1 VSASTHQ
8 GLLERAVAP
17 MSCSQLTS
25 SIRRFILIVPTS
37 RYGEDS
43 GPTRLTDRCASVLG
57 GDESLEGVSVAN
69 WAFADIWENVAETL
83 PESLALVH
91 GGVRRSWSE
100 FDRRADSLAQFLL
113 DDGCGYQEKVAF
125 YLYNGPE
132 YMEAFAAC
140 SKASLVPVNTNY
152 RYADDELVYLWTD
165 ADVVCVVFHGVFG
178 DTIERLRSRVPGVRT
193 WLWVDDGS
201 GDCPAWAISYDD
213 AVRAPAAGHVRGSR
227 GRSGDDLV
235 LLYTGGTTGL
245 PKGVMWRQGDLVA
258 LLDRT
263 SRPPLPLEPDLDSA
277 GRSRSVRVRAGVLG
291 LITLVAC
298 PLIHGTGMLNAGN
311 TLSQGGS
318 VVTLAGRHFDAGALL
333 DTVDAE
339 GVKGVV
345 IVGDAFA
352 RPILRALEENPGR
365 WSLSSLRLMLSS
377 GVMWSSETKQGLS
390 RRIPRL
396 IMVDGFGSSEAI
408 GMGESVSRRDKPVS
422 TATFALGRDA
432 IVLTEDGQLVNP
444 GSGEIGRI
452 GVRGHAPIGY
462 YKDSEKSAATFPVI
476 DGVRYSLP
484 GDFATVE
491 ADGTITLLGRGSL
504 CINTAGEK
512 VFPEEVEE
520 VLKTHPSV
528 RDAIVVGIPD
538 DRLGQAVTAVVETET
553 GDHFDENAMIAHVKA
568 RLARYKAPRKILVV
582 DSLGRAANGK
592 ADYRLWTERAAAAG
606 GPT

>member
-1 VSASTHQ
+1 
-8 GLLERAVAP
+8 
-17 MSCSQLTS
+17 M
-25 SIRRFILIVPTS
+25 
-37 RYGEDS
+37 
-43 GPTRLTDRCASVLG
+43 
-57 GDESLEGVSVAN
+57 AN
-69 WAFADIWENVAETL
+69 WTFADIWENVAEA
-83 PESLALVH
+83 PPDSPALVH
-91 GGVRRSWSE
+91 GMVRRSWSE

-113 DDGCGYQEKVAF
+113 DAGCGHQEKVAF

-140 SKASLVPVNTNY
+140 SKASLVHVNTNY
-152 RYADDELVYLWTD
+152 RYADDELVYLWTN
-165 ADVVCVVFHGVFG
+165 ADVVCVVFHGLFS
-178 DTIERLRSRVPGVRT
+178 DTIERLRSRVPRVHT

-201 GDCPAWAISYDD
+201 GGCPTWAISYEE
-213 AVRAPAAGHVRGSR
+213 AASLPTAGHVRGPG

-258 LLDRT
+258 LVDRT
-263 SRPPLPLEPDLDSA
+263 NRPPLPLAPDLDSV
-277 GRSRSVRVRAGVLG
+277 GFSRSVRARAGVPG

-298 PLIHGTGMLNAGN
+298 PLIHGTGMINAAN
-311 TLSQGGS
+311 TLNQGGS
-318 VVTLAGRHFDAGALL
+318 VVTLTGRHFDARGLL

-339 GVKGVV
+339 AVKGVI

-352 RPILRALEENPGR
+352 KPILRALEENPGR
-365 WSLSSLRLMLSS
+365 WDLSSLRLMLSS

-390 RRIPRL
+390 RHIPRL

-408 GMGESVSRRDKPVS
+408 GMGESVSRRDKPVG
-422 TATFALGRDA
+422 TATFTPGRDA
-432 IVLTEDGQLVNP
+432 VVLTDDRQLVRP

-452 GVRGHAPIGY
+452 GVRGHTPIGY
-462 YKDSEKSAATFPVI
+462 YKDPEKSAAVFPVI

-491 ADGTITLLGRGSL
+491 TDGTITLLGRGSL

-538 DRLGQAVTAVVETET
+538 DRFGQAVIAVVEAET
-553 GDHFDENAMIAHVKA
+553 GVDFDENAVIAHVKA
-568 RLARYKAPRKILVV
+568 RLARYKAPRRILVV

-592 ADYRLWTERAAAAG
+592 ADYRLWAEQAASTAG
-606 GPT
+606 PA

>member
-1 VSASTHQ
+1 
-8 GLLERAVAP
+8 
-17 MSCSQLTS
+17 M
-25 SIRRFILIVPTS
+25 
-37 RYGEDS
+37 
-43 GPTRLTDRCASVLG
+43 
-57 GDESLEGVSVAN
+57 AN
-69 WAFADIWENVAETL
+69 WTFADIWENVAEAL
-83 PESLALVH
+83 PESPALVH
-91 GGVRRSWSE
+91 GVVRRSWSE
-100 FDRRADSLAQFLL
+100 FDRRADGLAQFLL
-113 DDGCGYQEKVAF
+113 DAGCGYQDKVAF

-140 SKASLVPVNTNY
+140 SKASLVHVNTNY

-165 ADVVCVVFHGVFG
+165 ADVVCVVFHGVFAP
-178 DTIERLRSRVPGVRT
+178 TIERLKSRVTSVHT

-201 GDCPAWAISYDD
+201 GDCPSWAVSYEE
-213 AVRAPAAGHVRGSR
+213 AVSVPVARHVRGPR

-258 LLDRT
+258 LVGQANR
-263 SRPPLPLEPDLDSA
+263 SPLPLEPDLDSA
-277 GRSRSVRVRAGVLG
+277 GFSRSVRARAGVLG

-318 VVTLAGRHFDAGALL
+318 VVTLTRRHFDAVGLL

-339 GVKGVV
+339 AVKGVI

-352 RPILRALEENPGR
+352 KPILRALEENPGR
-365 WSLSSLRLMLSS
+365 WDLSSLRLMLSS
-377 GVMWSSETKQGLS
+377 GVMWSSETKQRLS
-390 RRIPRL
+390 RHIPRL

-422 TATFALGRDA
+422 TASFAPGRDA
-432 IVLTEDGQLVNP
+432 VVLADDGHQVKP

-452 GVRGHAPIGY
+452 GVRGHTPVGY
-462 YKDSEKSAATFPVI
+462 YKDPEKSAAAFPVI

-520 VLKTHPSV
+520 VLKTHSSV

-538 DRLGQAVTAVVETET
+538 DRFGQAVTAVVEAEK
-553 GDHFDENAMIAHVKA
+553 GADFDESAVIAHVKA
-568 RLARYKAPRKILVV
+568 RLAPYKAPRKVLVA

-592 ADYRLWTERAAAAG
+592 ADYRLWTERAAAAV
-606 GPT
+606 